1 MRREHTIQKAAQLA
15 GLTPHTIRA
24 WERRYGVL
32 TPERTPSNQRLYTE
46 EEIEKLALLQ
56 KVVQSGHRIGQVA
69 GLPLEELRRLVAAPS
84 EPDSTEAETVLLEK
98 APVLEECLL
107 AIERFDPEALE
118 HALARTAARLGAAA
132 MIDQVVVPLLEHLGT
147 GWHDGNVRIADE
159 HIASA
164 VLRTY
169 LMRALSTF
177 QPPKPAPLLVVTTP
191 TGQNHEF
198 GALLAA
204 VKAALQGWRVLYLGP
219 NLPADEIAG
228 SVYRAGAQAVA
239 LSIVYPPDDLRLSD
253 ELPALR
259 RSLGDS
265 IPILVGGRGANAYR
279 DILTAIGALVPGDLQ
294 DLRTE
299 LEAIQ
304 ARTASPSKST
314 HSR

>member
-1 MRREHTIQKAAQLA
+1 MRKEHTIQKAAQLA

-32 TPERTPSNQRLYTE
+32 TPERTPSNQRLYTDAE
-46 EEIEKLALLQ
+46 VEKLALLQ

-69 GLPLEELRRLVAAPS
+69 GLPLEELRGLVFAQPLSDGA
-84 EPDSTEAETVLLEK
+84 EEETVLIEK

-118 HALARTAARLGAAA
+118 HALARAAARLGAAA
-132 MIDQVVVPLLEHLGT
+132 MIDQVVVPLLEHLGA
-147 GWHDGNVRIADE
+147 GWRDGNVRIADE
-159 HIASA
+159 HIAST

-169 LMRALSTF
+169 LMRTLGSF
-177 QPPKPAPLLVVTTP
+177 QPPKPSPLLVVTTP

-204 VKAALQGWRVLYLGP
+204 VTATLQGWRVLYLGA

-228 SVYRAGAQAVA
+228 AVHRAGAQAIA

-265 IPILVGGRGANAYR
+265 LPILIGGRGANAYHA
-279 DILTAIGALVPGDLQ
+279 ILTEIGALVPGDLQ
-294 DLRTE
+294 GLRTE
-299 LEAIQ
+299 LEVLQSRAN
-304 ARTASPSKST
+304 SPSKSL